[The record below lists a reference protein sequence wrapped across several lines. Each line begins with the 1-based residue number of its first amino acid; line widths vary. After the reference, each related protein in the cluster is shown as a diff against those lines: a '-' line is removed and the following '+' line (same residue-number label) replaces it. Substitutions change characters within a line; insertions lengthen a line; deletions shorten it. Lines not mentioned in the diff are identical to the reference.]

1 LSNLGRVSPPV
12 VDRPAHR
19 DALAGF
25 TVGITAD
32 RRWHEQAQL
41 LERRGA
47 RTIHAPVI
55 RTLPLADPEPL
66 RRATESLIARPPDLV
81 AVVTAIGLRS
91 WVGAAESLGLGEAL
105 VSTLARATIVT
116 RGPKA
121 AGAVV
126 SLGLTSAWTAPE
138 ARTSE
143 LVGHLVEVAGGR
155 NGRVALQLDGAEGE
169 EPHSPLPA
177 LLAADVDVVPVPVY
191 RWTRPDHPDRAL
203 RLVESVAEGTVD
215 AVTFTAGPAVRNFV
229 SMAAEIGQL
238 ERVLS
243 AFSTGAVIPVCVGPV
258 SAEQAASLGIERV
271 VHPVHPRLGA
281 MVQAAAD
288 RLRSRAREFAV
299 GSVRVRLQGRFVTLN
314 GDEPLELTDRE
325 RAVLEVLADRPGVV
339 VSKARLARQVWGP
352 VEGDEHLVEV
362 TVARLR
368 KRLGPLGQGIETVVR
383 RGYRLGV

>member
-1 LSNLGRVSPPV
+1 VSTPV
-12 VDRPAHR
+12 IDRSANR

-32 RRWHEQAQL
+32 RRWDEQAQL

-47 RTIHAPVI
+47 RTVHAPVI
-55 RTLPLADPEPL
+55 RTLPLADSEPL
-66 RRATESLIARPPDLV
+66 RRATEAMITRPPDLV
-81 AVVTAIGLRS
+81 AIVTAIGLRS
-91 WVGAAESLGLGEAL
+91 WMGVAESLGLGDDL
-105 VSTLARATIVT
+105 VSALAQATIIT

-126 SLGLTSAWTAPE
+126 SLGLESAWNAPE

-143 LVGHLVEVAGGR
+143 LVAHIIELAGASPGL
-155 NGRVALQLDGAEGE
+155 RVALQLDGAEGS
-169 EPHSPLPA
+169 EPHSPLPP
-177 LLAADVDVVPVPVY
+177 LLEAEVDVLSVPVY
-191 RWTRPDHPDRAL
+191 RWTRPDDTERAM
-203 RLVESVAEGTVD
+203 RLIESVADRSLD
-215 AVTFTAGPAVRNFV
+215 AVTFTAGPAVRNFL
-229 SMAAEIGQL
+229 ALATEADRL
-238 ERVLS
+238 DAVLD
-243 AFSTGAVIPVCVGPV
+243 AFSSGSVIPVCVGPV
-258 SAEQAASLGIERV
+258 SAEQAAALGIERV

-281 MVQAAAD
+281 MVQTAAD
-288 RLRSRAREFAV
+288 RLRSRARDFAV
-299 GSVRVRLQGRFVTLN
+299 GSVRVRLQGRYVTVN
-314 GDEPLELTDRE
+314 GDDPVELTDRE

-368 KRLGPLGQGIETVVR
+368 KRLGPLGKGIETVMR

>member
-1 LSNLGRVSPPV
+1 VSTPV
-12 VDRPAHR
+12 VDRSPNR

-32 RRWHEQAQL
+32 RRWDEQAQL

-47 RTIHAPVI
+47 RTVHAPVI
-55 RTLPLADPEPL
+55 RTLPLADSEPL
-66 RRATESLIARPPDLV
+66 RRATEAVISRPPDLV

-91 WVGAAESLGLGEAL
+91 WMGAAESLGLGEEL
-105 VSTLARATIVT
+105 VSALSQATILT

-121 AGAVV
+121 SGAAV
-126 SLGLTSAWTAPE
+126 SLGLEPTWSAPE
-138 ARTSE
+138 SRTSE
-143 LVGHLVEVAGGR
+143 LVAHIVDLAAGDGL
-155 NGRVALQLDGAEGE
+155 RVAIQLDGAAGD
-169 EPHSPLPA
+169 EPYSPLPPLVEA
-177 LLAADVDVVPVPVY
+177 GVDVLAVPVY
-191 RWTRPDHPDRAL
+191 RWTRPDDPERAV
-203 RLVESVAEGTVD
+203 RLVESVADRAID

-229 SMAAEIGQL
+229 DLAREAGRIE
-238 ERVLS
+238 EVLD
-243 AFSTGAVIPVCVGPV
+243 AFASGAVIPVCVGPV
-258 SAEQAASLGIERV
+258 SAEQAAALGIERV

-288 RLRSRAREFAV
+288 HLRSRARDFAF
-299 GSVRVRLQGRFVTLN
+299 GSVRVRLQGRFVSVN
-314 GDEPLELTDRE
+314 GDEPIELTDRE
-325 RAVLEVLADRPGVV
+325 RGVLEVLADRPGVV

-368 KRLGPLGQGIETVVR
+368 KRLGPLGRGIETVMR